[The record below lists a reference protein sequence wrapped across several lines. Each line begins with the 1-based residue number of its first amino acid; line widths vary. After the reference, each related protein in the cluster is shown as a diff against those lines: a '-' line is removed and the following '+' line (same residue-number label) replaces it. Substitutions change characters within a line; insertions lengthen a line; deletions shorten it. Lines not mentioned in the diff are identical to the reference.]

1 MVSRYWES
9 SIVLELFKLYDLT
22 LAGALLSSSPD
33 NRRNTYHITSLMIS
47 NLRADNLRPNSL
59 LTSWL
64 IFLLVFGGGR
74 LRVVKSVVHD
84 LRERMAAWNP
94 GDETHFAHGIW
105 PLFSR
110 GFRTLLSHAERTK
123 RKRDNSY
130 LAARR
135 LRLVVITA
143 DKGNLFIYK
152 SQFHFI

>member
-74 LRVVKSVVHD
+74 LRVVKSVVND

-94 GDETHFAHGIW
+94 GDETHFAPGI
-105 PLFSR
+105 SR
-110 GFRTLLSHAERTK
+110 GHCFLAVFSCWVTQDGLSERGTNSK
-123 RKRDNSY
+123 STGEETSLGGDN
-130 LAARR
+130 RR
-135 LRLVVITA
+135 QR
-143 DKGNLFIYK
+143 
-152 SQFHFI
+152 